1 MLNLKYTVA
10 VVGGGAIVTWVVLA
24 LYMGGPFAENT
35 LATPMVQI
43 TPSQTPTQISA
54 ESKVEIQTTNGIKH
68 IVPLEEIRSGG
79 PPKDGIPSIDNPK
92 FVSASEAEFV
102 SDDDIVMGLELNG
115 ETKAYPLFILVWHE
129 IVNDKFGDTSV
140 AVTYCP
146 LCFTMQ
152 VFDRTVN
159 GAETEFGTSGKLY
172 NSNLV
177 MYDRNTDSQWSQAM
191 GQSITGEL
199 AGQKLARIPF
209 DVAKWSDW
217 KNLHPDTLVLTT
229 ETGHLRPYGS
239 DPYGDY
245 YTDPRIIFPV
255 KHQDDRMH
263 PKEIILGFDH
273 ADSYKAYK
281 LTDVEDKGIVNDEFG
296 GQKILLVSVSPF
308 TIRAFDRVV
317 DGETL
322 EFAKTGD
329 MITDKQTSSE
339 WNVDGVAVS
348 GPMEGKQLVRLVYDP
363 GFWFEWVAFHPDTEV
378 Y

>member
-1 MLNLKYTVA
+1 MNLKYTVA
-10 VVGGGAIVTWVVLA
+10 VVGGGAIIVWAALA
-24 LYMGGPFAENT
+24 LYMEGPFAENT
-35 LATPMVQI
+35 STIPTVQI
-43 TPSQTPTQISA
+43 TPSPAPTQVST

-68 IVPLEEIRSGG
+68 IIPLDEIRSGG

-92 FVSASEAEFV
+92 FVSAGEADL

-115 ETKAYPLFILVWHE
+115 ETKAYPLSILVWHE
-129 IVNDKFGDTSV
+129 IVNDRFGDTPV

-159 GAETEFGTSGKLY
+159 GEETEFGTSGKLY

-191 GQSITGEL
+191 SQAITGEL
-199 AGQKLARIPF
+199 AGQKLKRIPF
-209 DVAKWSDW
+209 DAAKWEDW
-217 KNLHPDTLVLTT
+217 KRLHPETLVLTT
-229 ETGHLRPYGS
+229 DTGHLRPYGS

-255 KHQDDRMH
+255 KYKDDRMH
-263 PKEIILGFDH
+263 PKEIIMGFDH
-273 ADSYKAYK
+273 QDTYKAYK
-281 LTDVEDKGIVNDEFG
+281 LTDVETQSIVNDQVDE
-296 GQKILLVSVSPF
+296 QKILLVSVAPYMA
-308 TIRAFDRVV
+308 RAFDRTIN
-317 DGETL
+317 GETL
-322 EFAKTGD
+322 EFEKTGD
-329 MITDKQTSSE
+329 LIIDKQTGSE
-339 WNVDGVAVS
+339 WNIDGMAVS
-348 GPMEGKQLVRLVYDP
+348 GPMAGEQLVRLVYDP